1 MQLVINDIY
10 IPHLENMAETQIFYG
25 GAGSGKSRFL
35 SQRPVIDVL
44 ENNRN
49 YLVCRKVQNTIRKS
63 VFNEIE
69 GVIDEA
75 GLRKYFSTNKSE
87 MSITVKHNKNQIL
100 FAGLD
105 NPLSLQGVRPKKGV
119 ITDLW
124 VDEATE
130 TDRDDLK
137 ILSKRLRGG
146 DNETKKRMI
155 FSFNPIY
162 QAHWLYEEYF
172 APLGWG
178 TEQTEYTSS
187 ELSILKTW
195 YVHNRFLTKQD
206 VERLLNEKD
215 EYYRNVYTYGNWGV
229 LGDVIFTNWR
239 IADLSDES
247 SEYYLPEAQRTNT
260 RNGLDFGF
268 ASHPAA
274 ISRSHYDAERK
285 IIYIFG
291 ELYET
296 GLTNDLLADEAKRMC
311 GRGQIIGDS
320 AEPKSIA
327 EMQRHSVNITG
338 AKKGK
343 DSITFGIDWLK
354 QHTIIIDKSC
364 INHQKEFQQY
374 QWKKDANGNAVTP
387 PKPVDKNNHLIDAL
401 RYAYENDMRGGVDII
416 PMPWA

>member
-1 MQLVINDIY
+1 MNELVINDIY
-10 IPHLENMAETQIFYG
+10 LPHLENMAETQIFYG

-35 SQRPVIDVL
+35 SQRPVLDVL
-44 ENNRN
+44 QKNRN

-75 GLRKYFSTNKSE
+75 GLRPYFVTNKTE
-87 MSITVKHNKNQIL
+87 MSITANNGCQIL

-105 NPLSLQGVRPKKGV
+105 NPLALQGVRPKRGV

-146 DNETKKRMI
+146 DDETIKRMI

-162 QAHWLYEEYF
+162 QAHWLYDEYF
-172 APLGWG
+172 APLGWA
-178 TEQTEYTSS
+178 TDQTEYTTPA
-187 ELSILKTW
+187 LSIQKTW
-195 YVHNRFLTKQD
+195 YIHNKFLTRQD

-239 IADLSDES
+239 IDDLS
-247 SEYYLPEAQRTNT
+247 PMRQQFTNI

-274 ISRSHYDAERK
+274 ISRSHYDSERK
-285 IIYIFG
+285 TIYIFD

-296 GLTNDLLADEAKRMC
+296 GLTNDLLSAEALRIA
-311 GRGQIIGDS
+311 GNERIIGDS

-327 EMQRHSVNITG
+327 EMQQRGVNITG

-354 QHTIIIDKSC
+354 QQTIIIDTKC

-387 PKPVDKNNHLIDAL
+387 PKPVDKNNHLLDAL
-401 RYAYENDMRGGVDII
+401 RYAYEGDMIDTWDTIG
-416 PMPWA
+416 